1 MGPLRCPWHLRCW
14 GHDIEAVVVLVNIP
28 RPSRGIRV
36 SAGLRAP
43 KILMPP
49 PARASDIGCTRSA
62 DTWKRRVTQWC
73 VGEPAGWGPPNVT
86 GPAGRASACRG
97 LPPVANSPMCDDVIA
112 YPYAPKGKQTT
123 MAGGAAATAGTVRA
137 AVRETDG
144 GAPPQW
150 RAAWARSPA
159 GCLRSHRGLCSLHTA
174 AYAVVFTKP

>member
-112 YPYAPKGKQTT
+112 YPYAPKRKPDNNGW
-123 MAGGAAATAGTVRA
+123 GGRPRPLEPCA
-137 AVRETDG
+137 
-144 GAPPQW
+144 
-150 RAAWARSPA
+150 
-159 GCLRSHRGLCSLHTA
+159 LRSERPTVVLPPSGGPRGRGHPRGACVLTGGYAPCTLLHML
-174 AYAVVFTKP
+174 